1 MVITARAAT
10 TDDVPALVRLIN
22 RAYQVELFFVTGK
35 RTSTEEIHERLSR
48 PGGRFLVIDDDR
60 LQRTDDERIGGP
72 ELAGAVYVQAKGDR
86 GYLAMLSV
94 HPVRQKT
101 GLSRILIDAA
111 EQYCREASCR
121 FLDLDIV
128 NLRTELTGFYARLGF
143 VPFDT
148 APFNDPHR
156 LTRPAHLVLM
166 TKPLVDIWA

>member
-1 MVITARAAT
+1 MVITVRAAT
-10 TDDVPALVRLIN
+10 ADDVPALVRLIN
-22 RAYQVELFFVTGK
+22 RAYIVEQFFVTGP
-35 RTSTEEIHERLSR
+35 RTSEDDIQDRLAR
-48 PGGRFLVIDDDR
+48 PGSRFLVIDDEGV
-60 LQRTDDERIGGP
+60 QRGDDERVSGGV
-72 ELAGAVYVQAKGDR
+72 LAGAVYVQAKGDR

-94 HPVRQKT
+94 DPTRQKT
-101 GLSRILIDAA
+101 GLSRILVGAA

-128 NLRTELTGFYARLGF
+128 NLRKELPAFYARFGF

-148 APFNDPHR
+148 APFQDPHR

>member
-1 MVITARAAT
+1 MVITVRIAT

-22 RAYQVELFFVTGK
+22 RAYLVEQFFVTGD
-35 RTSTEEIHERLSR
+35 RTSADEIHERLSR

-60 LQRTDDERIGGP
+60 GHDTDAGRSGRP
-72 ELAGAVYVQAKGDR
+72 ALAGAVYAQAKGQR

-94 HPVRQKT
+94 DPSRQKA
-101 GLSRILIDAA
+101 GLSRRLIAAA

-128 NLRTELTGFYARLGF
+128 NLRTELPAFYARFGF

>member
-1 MVITARAAT
+1 MVIPVRTAT

-22 RAYQVELFFVTGK
+22 RAYQVEQFFVTGQ
-35 RTSTEEIHERLSR
+35 RTSTDEIHDRLSR
-48 PGGRFLVIDDDR
+48 PGARFLVIDDDQVQPTGAEPAR
-60 LQRTDDERIGGP
+60 DAA
-72 ELAGAVYVQAKGDR
+72 LAGAVYVQAKGER

-94 HPVRQKT
+94 DPARQKT
-101 GLSRILIDAA
+101 GLSRSLIAAA

-128 NLRTELTGFYARLGF
+128 NLRTELPAFYARFGF

-148 APFNDPHR
+148 APFNGPER